1 MTSGPMTNGTAI
13 ITGGNRG
20 LGYEA
25 ARNIAASREGWRVV
39 IAARDEAGAVEAA
52 ARLVRETGNP
62 NVEAMR
68 LDLASLSSV
77 RSFAKAFA
85 ARDDLT
91 PLRAIVCNA
100 GLQEVGGTTYT
111 EDGFETT
118 FGVNHLG
125 HYLLVNLLLKELS
138 APARVVYV
146 SSGTHDPKQ
155 RTGMPEPRYR
165 GAAALAHPDERPDPA
180 EVGEGPGVVG
190 RRRYTTSKLSNIYAT
205 YELDRRLRAEG
216 LSTDAA
222 PVTVN
227 AFDPGLMPGTAL
239 SRDYSPRIRF
249 VANRILPR
257 LLPVFGLFGVNVNSV
272 ATSGEALARLVVDPE
287 LAGVSG
293 RYFEGGKEISSS
305 ELSYDR
311 ANAAE
316 LWETSAG
323 LVGLRPEESVLRL
336 PSGRAPEA

>member
-1 MTSGPMTNGTAI
+1 MTSRTRANKTVI

-20 LGYEA
+20 LGYQA
-25 ARNIAASREGWRVV
+25 AKNIAASGEGWRVV
-39 IAARDEAGAVEAA
+39 IATRDQAGAAGAA
-52 ARLVRETGNP
+52 ERLVEETGNP

-77 RSFAKAFA
+77 RGFAGEFA
-85 ARDDLT
+85 TREDLP
-91 PLRAIVCNA
+91 PLRAVVCNA
-100 GLQEVGGTTYT
+100 GLQVVNGTTYT

-125 HYLLVNLLLKELS
+125 HYLLVNLLLREMS

-155 RTGMPEPRYR
+155 RTGMPEPRYL
-165 GAAALAHPDERPDPA
+165 GAAALARPEESPDPA
-180 EVGEGPGVVG
+180 EESSSTVG

-216 LSTDAA
+216 LSTAGA
-222 PVTVN
+222 PVTAN
-227 AFDPGLMPGTAL
+227 AFDPGLMPGTGLA
-239 SRDYSPRIRF
+239 RDYSPGARF
-249 VANRILPR
+249 VWERILPR
-257 LLPVFGLFGVNVNSV
+257 LLPLFGLVGININSV
-272 ATSGEALARLVVDPE
+272 ESSGKALARLVLNPNLEDI
-287 LAGVSG
+287 SG
-293 RYFEGGKEISSS
+293 QYFEGEKEIRSS

-316 LWETSAG
+316 LWETSAE
-323 LVGLRPEESVLRL
+323 LVGLKPEERLLRTASHA
-336 PSGRAPEA
+336 SGA